1 MTDHK
6 NIRMKDSIES
16 FGRKPAF
23 SNKNTSMEI
32 EEQFV
37 DQQLATGKP
46 PRNKDEALI
55 QSVQKILNDIKAQSI
70 DFTHEKIPTHVSQG
84 YSFWNVAMASTRV
97 PGMEGKVM
105 KGEFCH

>member
-6 NIRMKDSIES
+6 NIRMKDSLES

-37 DQQLATGKP
+37 DQQLAAGKP

-55 QSVQKILNDIKAQSI
+55 QSVQKILNDIKA
-70 DFTHEKIPTHVSQG
+70 
-84 YSFWNVAMASTRV
+84 
-97 PGMEGKVM
+97 
-105 KGEFCH
+105 